1 MAEEFSLGEALSLQ
15 TGLPPQQGGIS
26 KGINAALQMELRR
39 DMLEAQKNRR
49 DQQLQQG
56 VLNSLKGRGKKYST
70 PFLAQRESDNVAG
83 LYLSAINGQPDM
95 GKIAEYETQTPVNQA
110 VEYSVKESEKRLKK
124 GFMPK
129 AEKDKFNRFKQT
141 GDVSVF
147 EGSRYFEVDPESQVI
162 INAKAQEPI
171 ILDYPKMAASIWRAS
186 GGQLTDYGQIGGTEK
201 SVIPEST
208 IKEYVNNLIQTDYDV
223 DQIAESKP
231 AEFEK
236 AYNERVSKAKSKS
249 DINETF
255 TRTESAKDVVTKGF
269 EPYTKKEKP
278 VTTKPDSANKK
289 INFYAKNGEWFD
301 GNNEPLGF
309 SVINDFSKDV
319 LTFQDRPY
327 KINKLAIPDKDFKLN
342 SMYINADSIQEENGK
357 LYFIGS
363 RRPENRYEDPL
374 VPFATELTDSY
385 IASILK
391 GKRMTVQEFKDI
403 VLPSI
408 TYKKKSTPTPPSG
421 NKGGGN
427 KGFKNTS
434 GFNINGN

>member
-39 DMLEAQKNRR
+39 DMLEAQRERR

-129 AEKDKFNRFKQT
+129 AEKDRFNRFKQT

-162 INAKAQEPI
+162 INANAQEPI
-171 ILDYPKMAASIWRAS
+171 NLDYPKMAASIWRAS

-201 SVIPEST
+201 RVIPEST

-223 DQIAESKP
+223 DQIAETKS

-236 AYNERVSKAKSKS
+236 AYNTRKASAPVGTDDNLIK
-249 DINETF
+249 IAA
-255 TRTESAKDVVTKGF
+255 AKDVVAKGF

-278 VTTKPDSANKK
+278 VTTQPDKSLNKTT
-289 INFYAKNGEWFD
+289 FYVKDGEWFD
-301 GNNEPLGF
+301 GDNKSLGF
-309 SVINDFSKDV
+309 RVINDFSKDV
-319 LTFQDRPY
+319 LTFQNRPY
-327 KINKLAIPDKDFKLN
+327 KINKLAIPDMNFTLN
-342 SMYINADSIQEENGK
+342 GMYINADSIQEENGK

-363 RRPENRYEDPL
+363 RRKENRYEDPL
-374 VPFATELTDSY
+374 VPFSEELTDSY

-391 GKRMTVQEFKDI
+391 GKNMTVKEFKTT
-403 VLPSI
+403 VLPKI
-408 TYKKKSTPTPPSG
+408 TYKKKSTPPPPPSG
-421 NKGGGN
+421 NKGGALKPVEN
-427 KGFKNTS
+427 LLTKGANPR
-434 GFNINGN
+434 